1 MEVSS
6 ATIDTSIETTHI
18 ITYSATDVAGNLATA
33 TRAVIVGSTSL
44 TASGDTATSTPPSTD
59 TTPPVV
65 TLAGSAAMEL
75 VVGDTFT
82 DPGATATD
90 DIDGDLTASI
100 VVAGAVDIATA
111 GLYTLTYTATDAAL
125 NAGSASRVVTVA
137 ASSTPATP

>member
-1 MEVSS
+1 
-6 ATIDTSIETTHI
+6 
-18 ITYSATDVAGNLATA
+18 
-33 TRAVIVGSTSL
+33 
-44 TASGDTATSTPPSTD
+44 TD

-75 VVGDTFT
+75 VVGDIFT

-90 DIDGDLTASI
+90 DVDGDLTASI